1 MYVCVTTAT
10 TWCSSGGKVVGDKTN
25 KHMKYNHSMVV
36 LPTLTA
42 SVSVA
47 LEDDSDVQSGKV
59 SFSSSMR
66 VGVTS
71 SSPLCGKEYN

>member
-1 MYVCVTTAT
+1 
-10 TWCSSGGKVVGDKTN
+10 
-25 KHMKYNHSMVV
+25 MKNNVNVVV
-36 LPTLTA
+36 LPSLTA

-59 SFSSSMR
+59 SFSSSIG

-71 SSPLCGKEYN
+71 SSPLCERQENKIKNK